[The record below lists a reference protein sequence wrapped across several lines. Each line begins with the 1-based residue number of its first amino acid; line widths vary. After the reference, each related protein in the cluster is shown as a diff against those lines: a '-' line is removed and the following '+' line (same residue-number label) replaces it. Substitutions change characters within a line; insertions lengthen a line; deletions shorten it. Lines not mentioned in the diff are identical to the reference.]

1 MSNDNLI
8 PASNIETNGDNKE
21 ENKDTNYL
29 LKNIALEYEE
39 KLYSISMQLKKQNN
53 LLLQKEQEF
62 EEEKRI
68 KAHNLDLFSP
78 IYDKSD
84 VSNQSMD
91 QINEIKNNINKI
103 SNEMMELTNKIEGLK
118 IAANLIEEIYTKDDL
133 ADISDNR
140 EEEDSIP
147 DHGLGILEAQENERQ
162 RIARDL
168 HDTTV
173 QNLTSLV
180 HKSEL
185 CVKLIDIDS
194 IRAKLELNA
203 MSNTLKLII
212 NDMRGIIY
220 NLKPMTLDDLGLTIT
235 IERFANRIMS
245 QKNIQVR
252 VNSNQEPTE
261 ILPVVRLTLFRI
273 IQETCN
279 NVVKH
284 ANASIIDINIKY
296 EEKSIKVVIKD
307 DGVGFDT
314 KRVSKSPSELPTSF
328 GLSIMKERI
337 SLLSGTL
344 DIKSEKGNGS
354 IVTITIPL
362 TTYEG
367 EKNEQAD

>member
-1 MSNDNLI
+1 MDK
-8 PASNIETNGDNKE
+8 NINKIESE
-21 ENKDTNYL
+21 EVNSDEKKDTNYL
-29 LKNIALEYEE
+29 LKDITIEYEE
-39 KLYSISMQLKKQNN
+39 KLFSISKQLKDQTN
-53 LLLQKEQEF
+53 LL
-62 EEEKRI
+62 EEKELELTENNRT
-68 KAHNLDLFSP
+68 KAHNIDFFSP
-78 IYDKSD
+78 IYEKTND
-84 VSNQSMD
+84 NEELAN
-91 QINEIKNNINKI
+91 QINQIQRNIEKI
-103 SNEMMELTNKIEGLK
+103 NEEMLELTDKIDGLK
-118 IAANLIEEIYTKDDL
+118 IAAQLIEEIYTKEP
-133 ADISDNR
+133 
-140 EEEDSIP
+140 EEEQTHSFEEEKNTTDN
-147 DHGLGILEAQENERQ
+147 GLGILEAQENERQ

-194 IRAKLELNA
+194 IRAKLELNT

-245 QKNIQVR
+245 QKNIQVI

-261 ILPVVRLTLFRI
+261 ILPVIRLTLFRI

-279 NVVKH
+279 NVIKH
-284 ANASIIDINIKY
+284 ANASVIDIDIRY
-296 EEKSIKVVIKD
+296 EEKNIQVIIKD

-314 KRVSKSPSELPTSF
+314 KKMLKTTSEPSSSF

-344 DIKSEKGNGS
+344 DIKSEKGVGS
-354 IVTITIPL
+354 IVTITVPL

-367 EKNEQAD
+367 EIYEHAD

>member
-1 MSNDNLI
+1 MENDNINQL
-8 PASNIETNGDNKE
+8 TNE
-21 ENKDTNYL
+21 ENNSDDKKETNYL
-29 LKNIALEYEE
+29 LKDIALEYEE
-39 KLYSISMQLKKQNN
+39 KLFSISMQLKKQNN
-53 LLLQKEQEF
+53 LLVEKEQELI
-62 EEEKRI
+62 ENRRT

-78 IYDKSD
+78 IYDKGCDSD
-84 VSNQSMD
+84 DLSN
-91 QINEIKNNINKI
+91 QINEIRQNIDKI
-103 SNEMMELTNKIEGLK
+103 NDEMQELTTKIDGLK
-118 IAANLIEEIYTKDDL
+118 VAAHLIEEIYTKNNNVE
-133 ADISDNR
+133 SSHNY
-140 EEEDSIP
+140 EEEENHSYN
-147 DHGLGILEAQENERQ
+147 GLGILEAQEIERQ

-194 IRAKLELNA
+194 IRAKLELKT

-235 IERFANRIMS
+235 IERFANRIMN

-252 VNSNQEPTE
+252 VTSNQEPTE
-261 ILPVVRLTLFRI
+261 ILPVIRLTLFRI

-284 ANASIIDINIKY
+284 ANASLIDINIKY
-296 EEKSIKVVIKD
+296 EEKSIQVIIKD
-307 DGVGFDT
+307 DGSGFDT
-314 KRVSKSPSELPTSF
+314 KKSIKVTTEQPSSF

-337 SLLSGTL
+337 SLLSGAL
-344 DIKSEKGNGS
+344 DIKSEKGIGS
-354 IVTITIPL
+354 IVSISVPL
-362 TTYEG
+362 TTY
-367 EKNEQAD
+367 